1 MSALHFT
8 NQTFEQEVL
17 QSDIPVLIDF
27 WADWCGPCQAYAPT
41 VEAIAEKYE
50 GRLKVGKVNVDEE
63 RELAKK
69 YRIFSIP
76 TVVMIQNGE
85 VKVQNSGLMSEEET
99 EQLIAKVL

>member
-8 NQTFEQEVL
+8 SQTFEEEVI
-17 QSDIPVLIDF
+17 QSELPVLVDF

-41 VEAIAEKYE
+41 VEAIAAKYE

-76 TVVMIQNGE
+76 TVVIIQNGE

-99 EQLIAKVL
+99 EQLIQKVL